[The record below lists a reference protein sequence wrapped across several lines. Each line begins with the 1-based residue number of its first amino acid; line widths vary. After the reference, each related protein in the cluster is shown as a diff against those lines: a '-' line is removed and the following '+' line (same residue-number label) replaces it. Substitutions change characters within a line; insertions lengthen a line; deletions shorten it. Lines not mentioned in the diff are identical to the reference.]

1 EVVVLPNSPNV
12 VMAAERAAELSDKT
26 VHVVP
31 SRSQQAGLAAA
42 VSLDP
47 ARGAHANAE
56 AMLEALE
63 RVRTG
68 AIAPAARDDAQGR
81 FRTGDAVGFV
91 DDEIVAWGQPRE
103 TLRDV
108 LDQLA
113 DNAELITCLRGLD
126 APLDDQTVQALAGDG
141 VEFELSNGGQ

>member
-12 VMAAERAAELSDKT
+12 VMAAERAAELSDKI
-26 VHVVP
+26 VRVVP
-31 SRSQQAGLAAA
+31 SRSPQAGLAAA

-47 ARGAHANAE
+47 TRDAQANAE
-56 AMLEALE
+56 AMLEAIE

-91 DDEIVAWGQPRE
+91 EDEIVAWGQPHE

-108 LDQLA
+108 IKNLA
-113 DNAELITCLRGLD
+113 DNAELITCLCGLD
-126 APLDDQTVQALAGDG
+126 APLDNETVQA
-141 VEFELSNGGQ
+141 